1 MKKYFLILATILS
14 SYSSLANTA
23 DDLNINQKAYQ
34 ENVISNASI
43 SVLPEKNQ
51 IILEITNLSNDV
63 IFINM
68 KEATVF
74 DGDEDYKSLYNIS
87 IPNNRLLD
95 DQTIIVKPKRK
106 LKCAVALKKD
116 LQIFQND
123 SVTELTNPEI
133 MGIKPETD
141 YTKVKKIIIPV
152 YFKKYHENLKQFIFS
167 F

>member
-1 MKKYFLILATILS
+1 MRKYFLMLATILS
-14 SYSSLANTA
+14 SYSILADTA
-23 DDLNINQKAYQ
+23 SDLNVTQRAIQ

-63 IFINM
+63 IFVNM

-74 DGDEDYKSLYNIS
+74 DGHEDYKSLYNIS
-87 IPNNRLLD
+87 KPNNKLLD
-95 DQTIIVKPKRK
+95 DQTIIVKPKKK
-106 LKCAVALKKD
+106 LRCAVALKKD
-116 LQIFQND
+116 LLIFQND
-123 SVTELTNPEI
+123 SVTELTNPQI

-141 YTKVKKIIIPV
+141 YTTARKIIIPV